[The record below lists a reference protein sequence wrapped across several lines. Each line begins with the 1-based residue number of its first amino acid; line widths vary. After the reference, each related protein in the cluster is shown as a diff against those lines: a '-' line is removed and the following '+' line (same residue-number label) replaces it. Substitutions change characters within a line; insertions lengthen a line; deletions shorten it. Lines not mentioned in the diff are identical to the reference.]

1 MNLDDAIK
9 FAGIAHKGMVRK
21 GGNQPY
27 IFHPLEVLN
36 IASLITLDD
45 DILCAAILHDT
56 VEDTPATI
64 EDIKEKFGDKVAAMV
79 SLESEDKKTGK
90 PKADTW
96 KERKQEA
103 IDTLNNCNNYGAKVV
118 CLADKVSNLRSFLRE
133 YLQRGDEFWD
143 MFNQKDPKMH
153 YWYYSSIKDA
163 LSDLAD
169 TSVYKEYCFLIDS
182 IFSKYIG
189 E

>member
-64 EDIKEKFGDKVAAMV
+64 EDI
-79 SLESEDKKTGK
+79 
-90 PKADTW
+90 
-96 KERKQEA
+96 R
-103 IDTLNNCNNYGAKVV
+103 C
-118 CLADKVSNLRSFLRE
+118 
-133 YLQRGDEFWD
+133 
-143 MFNQKDPKMH
+143 
-153 YWYYSSIKDA
+153 
-163 LSDLAD
+163 
-169 TSVYKEYCFLIDS
+169 
-182 IFSKYIG
+182 
-189 E
+189 